1 MNEPV
6 SEPLATTKLSS
17 YVQSMWNSSVRSP
30 VVLNAENNRK
40 EFAMER
46 QKALPIESSADHDSG
61 SIRVDNAL
69 VPMEK
74 ETLESVVERADEA
87 YIRALQD
94 SATIQN
100 AMADISK
107 VIIQGVVYRFQER
120 ISMESYVGR
129 LVDAATSIL
138 VTLDMNK
145 VHGLLRRV
153 IIGLFDKLCE

>member
-1 MNEPV
+1 
-6 SEPLATTKLSS
+6 
-17 YVQSMWNSSVRSP
+17 MWNSSVRSP
-30 VVLNAENNRK
+30 VVLNAENNKK
-40 EFAMER
+40 EFAMEH
-46 QKALPIESSADHDSG
+46 QKALPIETHDSG
-61 SIRVDNAL
+61 SICIDNAL

-74 ETLESVVERADEA
+74 ETVESVVERTDEA